1 VAQVT
6 GHRTQAAL
14 VDGKAIFK
22 LGVSL
27 QWIQNGWNGRTV
39 AVYLLSSGL
48 DGNPGKLSKTR
59 LIETVF
65 LTYYL
70 HVTFLSM
77 AIICANPLV
86 YFSLIQRSTS

>member
-1 VAQVT
+1 MTQVS

-59 LIETVF
+59 LITTTF
-65 LTYYL
+65 LTCYL
-70 HVTFLSM
+70 HVTFLSI
-77 AIICANPLV
+77 AIINANPLL
-86 YFSLIQRSTS
+86 YFCPIQRSTS